1 MFYTEFDAL
10 IPEDR
15 REVTKGEAGIIPP
28 HLKTELDTMRDWV
41 YHAVNDG
48 VYKTGFASTQEAYE
62 YSLYPLFEGLDKL
75 EEHLADPA
83 HQPYLFGKN
92 ITDADIRLYSTLIR
106 FDVAY
111 FTSFKC
117 NLKMIRYEYPR
128 LHYWLRNLY
137 WDPSGVTHGAF
148 RDTVRF
154 ESVSCITILRVETQF
169 LTSLT
174 SFSTSNSMH
183 MPP

>member
-1 MFYTEFDAL
+1 MEA
-10 IPEDR
+10 I
-15 REVTKGEAGIIPP
+15 KGEAGIIPP
-28 HLKTELDTMRDWV
+28 HLKVELDTMREWV

-62 YSLYPLFEGLDKL
+62 HSLYPLFEGLDRL

-92 ITDADIRLYSTLIR
+92 ITDADIRLYSTIIR

-128 LHYWLRNLY
+128 LHQWLRNLY

-148 RDTVRF
+148 RNTVRF
-154 ESVSCITILRVETQF
+154 
-169 LTSLT
+169 
-174 SFSTSNSMH
+174 
-183 MPP
+183 